1 MDSTCAKVDDHCSVI
16 TCKKVNVAAEEPV
29 GLRQESKAEEAVA
42 IRAMNEVAIRSFV
55 GGRTISWPAA
65 ASPCCIRP
73 DACMRACGGVEDAQT
88 PSSRAA
94 IPAWLPRRWE
104 KLFRGTLSIHPY
116 IYKWVFFY
124 VLDCW
129 SVIVGDHV
137 INQSN

>member
-1 MDSTCAKVDDHCSVI
+1 MTDSTCAKVDDHCSVI

-73 DACMRACGGVEDAQT
+73 DACTHACVHAEGWRTHRRHRLEQLFLRGCPDVGRNCSEALY
-88 PSSRAA
+88 PS
-94 IPAWLPRRWE
+94 IP
-104 KLFRGTLSIHPY
+104 TY
-116 IYKWVFFY
+116 INGSFFMF
-124 VLDCW
+124 
-129 SVIVGDHV
+129 
-137 INQSN
+137 